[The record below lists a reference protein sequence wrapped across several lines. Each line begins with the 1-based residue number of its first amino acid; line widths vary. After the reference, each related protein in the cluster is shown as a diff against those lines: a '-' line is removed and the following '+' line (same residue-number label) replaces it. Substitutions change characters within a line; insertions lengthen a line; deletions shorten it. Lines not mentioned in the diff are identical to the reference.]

1 MAFKAFDEG
10 NIQPYSVDGQVNLT
24 LSEDS
29 AISNSVSFLTGIRTL
44 GKIGTLVGDEQS
56 DFGLLDK
63 KEIKYKFDFTSIP
76 LLGQSLSADII
87 TGVYS
92 SSADQVY
99 TTSEGTINTQ
109 QQQRIFDHIQ
119 GYLYREDNDYNP
131 SITALRSSSTS
142 VDISTLRL
150 ISLRKDISYD
160 GVKPTSM
167 KIEINRGIRGAVTG
181 YTNGVSGLADFTD
194 TNVSGFTAAL
204 DLKNATQQSRKS
216 FFGIPMN
223 RSTYHA
229 GDSLDNIVD
238 GITVEAIIRPYK
250 ESSTILFRR
259 LANTNESKTRDKF
272 LKLELTK
279 SPDGQKNAF
288 RFYIRNTMTY
298 PDNTNTYSSRTESN
312 FNEDFANEHIQASG
326 LFIPEDVGINLFDG
340 KFHHIVVTWSI
351 YELGNGTNIGTA
363 ENGSGLVMG
372 YIDGYKLLN
381 KEQVIPR
388 LQGSDSSNGP
398 VVQANMLEQRIPI
411 RKQRLR
417 STDVLDG
424 PSGNNIYIGASNF
437 NRIDNDRNG
446 DIGELV
452 DENDFYLEGLYD
464 GQIQHLRIWN
474 HRLRDSTSNYKENIN
489 NLIPSPDGTT
499 ILSSN
504 PLGETF
510 NNFYSSS
517 LTSTSG
523 ANIVAWWNFNNL
535 NSITAADIAGGLT
548 GDTASMT
555 NDPTGN
561 LSSSTGYVV
570 GNGLINL
577 YDFKDLTLG
586 SSGNVFTDLSASS
599 IDRTFL
605 YSDQPQLKKPLAND
619 LNQARIFRLGVQGDI
634 KRIGILFYDTSEIV
648 FDADDP
654 NTLINFTWPTS
665 GNQFGFNVTDP
676 ENTSFNIERIRWNAV
691 SNKGRLLLNAVAEG
705 NEFNITN
712 NQTGKNP
719 ETQENIF
726 DSPTSFITTV
736 GMYNYNGDLLAIG
749 KLSRPIKKDNS
760 IRLETQIKL
769 DF

>member
-10 NIQPYSVDGQVNLT
+10 NIQPYSIDGQVNLT

-44 GKIGTLVGDEQS
+44 GKIGTLVGDEEA

-99 TTSEGTINTQ
+99 TTAEGTTNTQ

-119 GYLYREDNDYNP
+119 GYLYREDNDYDP

-167 KIEINRGIRGAVTG
+167 KIELNRGIRGAVTG
-181 YTNGVSGLADFTD
+181 YTNGSSGVTEFTD

-204 DLKNATQQSRKS
+204 DLKNATKQTKRS

-223 RSTYHA
+223 RTTYHA

-259 LANTNESKTRDKF
+259 LANTNEPKTRDKF

-279 SPDGQKNAF
+279 SADGQKNAF

-298 PDNTNTYSSRTESN
+298 PNNTDTYSSRVEST
-312 FNEDFANEHIQASG
+312 FTEDFANENIQASG
-326 LFIPEDVGINLFDG
+326 LFIPEDVGVNLFDG
-340 KFHHIVVTWSI
+340 KFHHIVVTWSV
-351 YELGNGTNIGTA
+351 YELGNGTEIGTA

-372 YIDGYKLLN
+372 YVDGYKLLN
-381 KEQVIPR
+381 KEEVIPR

-411 RKQRLR
+411 RNQRLR

-437 NRIDNDRNG
+437 NRIDNNRSG

-474 HRLRDSTSNYKENIN
+474 HRLRDSTSSYKENIN
-489 NLIPSPDGTT
+489 NIIPSPDGTT

-523 ANIVAWWNFNNL
+523 SNIVAWWNFNNL
-535 NSITAADIAGGLT
+535 NSVTAADIAGGLT

-555 NDPTGN
+555 NDPDGN

-570 GNGLINL
+570 GNGLMNL
-577 YDFKDLTLG
+577 YDSKDLTLG

-605 YSDQPQLKKPLAND
+605 YSDQPQLKKPIAND
-619 LNQARIFRLGVQGDI
+619 LNQARIFRLNIEGDI
-634 KRIGILFYDTSEIV
+634 KRIGTLFYDTSEIV

-665 GNQFGFNVTDP
+665 GNQFGFNVTDL

-691 SNKGRLLLNAVAEG
+691 NNKGRLLLNAVAEG
-705 NEFNITN
+705 DEFNITD

-736 GMYNYNGDLLAIG
+736 GMYNYNGDLLAVG
-749 KLSRPIKKDNS
+749 KLSKPIKKDNS